1 MELPDNK
8 LKVFTKQIYNH
19 IIDEYGDDF
28 KFTPQQIYS
37 IITNRSDEILN
48 ILTSRLPIDT
58 KRALSFMVSLYS
70 ENKNLDE
77 IVKFVKDNYTYMDV
91 IHYDNFETKDV
102 ECSECG
108 GRSYESCDR
117 CDGSG
122 NEECDECNGNGVIN
136 CPDCDGTGEDSEG
149 EMCDRCYG
157 NGEVDCVYC
166 NGYGELT
173 CSDCGGEGTVNCGYC
188 DGNGSIESTYKYFDK
203 SVGYILTISP
213 DVRELPSDTILTD
226 EQVNT
231 LFGSQ
236 VIKQIDLEDSLVDE
250 YEPMAYKGDGSGD
263 DMWVV
268 EYKELGF

>member
-1 MELPDNK
+1 MELSDNK

-28 KFTPQQIYS
+28 KFAPEHIYFRMKD
-37 IITNRSDEILN
+37 RSDEIMN
-48 ILTSRLPIDT
+48 ILTSRLPTDV

-77 IVKFVKDNYTYMDV
+77 VVKFVKDNYIYMDV
-91 IHYDNFETKDV
+91 IHYDNFETKDM

-122 NEECDECNGNGVIN
+122 NEECDECNGNGIIA
-136 CPDCDGTGEDSEG
+136 CSDCDGSGEDSEG
-149 EMCDRCYG
+149 EPCDRC
-157 NGEVDCVYC
+157 NGDGEVYC
-166 NGYGELT
+166 NYCDGRGDFT
-173 CSDCGGEGTVNCGYC
+173 CSDCAGDGTLDCGYC
-188 DGNGSIESTYKYFDK
+188 DGEGSIESTHKYFDK
-203 SVGYILTISP
+203 STGFIATISP
-213 DVRELPSDTILTD
+213 DARELPSDTILTD
-226 EQVNT
+226 EQVNA

-236 VIKQIDLEDSLVDE
+236 VIKQIDLDDSLVDE
-250 YEPMAYKGDGSGD
+250 YEPMSYKGDGSGD
-263 DMWVV
+263 DMWVI

>member
-1 MELPDNK
+1 MELSDNK

-28 KFTPQQIYS
+28 KFAPEHIYFKMKD
-37 IITNRSDEILN
+37 RSDEIMN
-48 ILTSRLPIDT
+48 ILTSRLPTDT
-58 KRALSFMVSLYS
+58 KRALSFMVALYS

-77 IVKFVKDNYTYMDV
+77 VVKYVKDNYIYMDI
-91 IHYDNFETKDV
+91 IHYDNFTTKDM

-122 NEECDECNGNGVIN
+122 NEECDECNGNGIIA
-136 CPDCDGTGEDSEG
+136 CSECDGSGEDSEG
-149 EMCDRCYG
+149 EPCDGC
-157 NGEVDCVYC
+157 NGDGEVYC
-166 NGYGELT
+166 NYCDGRGDFT
-173 CSDCGGEGTVNCGYC
+173 CSDCAGEGTLDCGYC
-188 DGNGSIESTYKYFDK
+188 DGEGSIESSHKYFDK
-203 SVGYILTISP
+203 SVGFIATVSP
-213 DVRELPSDTILTD
+213 DARELPSDTILTD

-236 VIKQIDLEDSLVDE
+236 VIKQVDLDDSLVDE
-250 YEPMAYKGDGSGD
+250 YEPMSYKGDGSGD
-263 DMWVV
+263 DMWVI